1 MGSPDFMSVP
11 ECNKNETI
19 EVKPNQRYFERGI
32 ERQNGVSSDEEE
44 DNNEVLKYKVDILDK
59 KCKLYMEMIDKVME
73 KMGVMED
80 LMEFRERE
88 YKTKFDRMVV
98 ENFTLRRRILRV
110 EREVL

>member
-1 MGSPDFMSVP
+1 MSSPDFMSVP
-11 ECNKNETI
+11 ECNEI
-19 EVKPNQRYFERGI
+19 VEVYPDQRYFERGV

-44 DNNEVLKYKVDILDK
+44 VNNEILSHKVDILDK
-59 KCKLYMEMIDKVME
+59 KCKLYMEMFDKVME

-98 ENFTLRRRILRV
+98 ENITLRRRILRV
-110 EREVL
+110 ERDIL